1 MAAAD
6 QYSSYD
12 ASSPATPPEV
22 LALIAEHRPELR
34 ALVAAN
40 PSTPEPTAA
49 WLGGLGDVAVDA
61 ALRRRAGAPPSW
73 QQPDAGPQA
82 AYGQPAAL
90 DPQPGV
96 YGAPAGHGQQP
107 GAYGQPAGFAP
118 PGANGQPAGADP
130 QPGVYGQPVGYGQP
144 TGFAQPGT
152 TGQSTGYGP
161 AYGAAYGQQPGQQ
174 GAQPPY
180 GYQGPQVGP
189 WTTAQPRSSSAVK
202 WIVGGA
208 VLVIV
213 AAVAVV
219 VGLLNA
225 GFGEFETSGPDT
237 YGEDAALDALW
248 DKCEAGDA
256 NACDDLYME
265 SPFGSEYEEFG
276 GSCGGRFPGTDQY
289 CTDLM

>member
-12 ASSPATPPEV
+12 ASHPSTRPEV
-22 LALIAEHRPELR
+22 LAEIAQHRPELR

-40 PSTPEPTAA
+40 PSTPEPTAQ
-49 WLGGLGDVAVDA
+49 WLAGLGDVAVDA
-61 ALRRRAGAPPSW
+61 ALRRRAGASSPW

-82 AYGQPAAL
+82 AYGQ
-90 DPQPGV
+90 QPGLDAQP
-96 YGAPAGHGQQP
+96 GAHESAGHSQP
-107 GAYGQPAGFAP
+107 GAYGQPAGHSQA
-118 PGANGQPAGADP
+118 GTYGEPA
-130 QPGVYGQPVGYGQP
+130 GYGQP
-144 TGFAQPGT
+144 TGFVQPGPN
-152 TGQSTGYGP
+152 GQPAGYGP
-161 AYGAAYGQQPGQQ
+161 AYGASYGQPGHQ

-180 GYQGPQVGP
+180 GYQNPQAGP

-213 AAVAVV
+213 AVVAVV
-219 VGLLNA
+219 IGLISS
-225 GFGEFETSGPDT
+225 GFGGFETSGPDG

-248 DKCEAGDA
+248 DKCEAGNA
-256 NACDDLYME
+256 QACDDLFLE